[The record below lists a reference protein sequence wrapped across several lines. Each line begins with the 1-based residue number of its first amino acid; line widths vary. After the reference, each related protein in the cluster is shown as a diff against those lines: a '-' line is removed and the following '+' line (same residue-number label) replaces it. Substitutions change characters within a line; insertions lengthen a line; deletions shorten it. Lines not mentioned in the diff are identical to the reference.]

1 MAKRIAYTGP
11 PVLTL
16 EEVARQCRVEV
27 EDLQPELIEM
37 IIIPGVTA
45 QCEARTGAAIREAT
59 YEEEWPPAYGSGH
72 ALDVGQVKEVQLV
85 SVRESDGSLTAL
97 QVPHVLQHSAR
108 ESFLIFPAGRPPG
121 RLVIRYSAG
130 VDLDAYPGVKS
141 WMLMHAATAFEN
153 RETLIVGTIV
163 AELPTSY
170 MDSLLAEVTVPPRF

>member
-27 EDLQPELIEM
+27 EDLQPELIEL
-37 IIIPGVTA
+37 IIIP
-45 QCEARTGAAIREAT
+45 GAAIREAT

-72 ALDVGQVKEVQLV
+72 ALDVGQVKEVQSV

-108 ESFLIFPAGRPPG
+108 ESFLLFPAGRPPG

-130 VDLDAYPGVKS
+130 VDLDAYPGLKS